1 MCDDSIAMA
10 ERCQGGRRRRRAAL
24 IRCLDGIVNISEETA
39 AWFLRHTPAR
49 RTFSFPIIRAEQ
61 TFVCHR
67 PTAARYVSTH
77 HLADMKV
84 GLFVGRFV
92 DVKNL
97 PALIEAF
104 RRVCER
110 NAAAANYRLVLVGSG
125 EQANDLK
132 AQAAAAGLADRVIF
146 PGAYTGRDLWAWY
159 ATADFLVLCSSSE
172 AFGAVVNEALLGGCR
187 AMVSTYA
194 GARELIG
201 RDNGKVFD
209 ALDAEDF
216 YNTLQQAYASAAST
230 PAEAFE
236 RPSRMPISF
245 TERIEALSR
254 FLLSD

>member
-1 MCDDSIAMA
+1 M
-10 ERCQGGRRRRRAAL
+10 
-24 IRCLDGIVNISEETA
+24 
-39 AWFLRHTPAR
+39 
-49 RTFSFPIIRAEQ
+49 
-61 TFVCHR
+61 
-67 PTAARYVSTH
+67 
-77 HLADMKV
+77 
-84 GLFVGRFV
+84 
-92 DVKNL
+92 
-97 PALIEAF
+97 
-104 RRVCER
+104 
-110 NAAAANYRLVLVGSG
+110 
-125 EQANDLK
+125 
-132 AQAAAAGLADRVIF
+132 IF
-146 PGAYTGRDLWAWY
+146 PGAYTGQDLWAWY

-201 RDNGKVFD
+201 CDNGKVFD

-216 YNTLQQAYASAAST
+216 YNTLQQAYASAAPT